1 MPALA
6 LPSFF
11 HSNSLRSVS
20 WGHNLNARDI
30 DHLQVRNVP
39 RAEVTVDV
47 NELNS
52 IQAAINEVFGSL
64 TGADGVL
71 TALVNDVS
79 GTTLDIP
86 HIQSDGSAFQAI
98 ANKITSDLNNV
109 LPRVQ
114 GAFTGSASA
123 AINAAVSSIHAGLN
137 DFQAVVSQIEAS
149 LSQATDTFRQTEADA
164 SNAFG
169 KRQFS
174 SAVLNDAVGRA
185 RAALQKIRDGLGQIQ
200 GSLQAATSDFNS
212 AENSGGSIFSGLLSA
227 DTTDT
232 SGAASDSTSNST
244 SSDGFARWAPIVVGL
259 LAANLFITLVLL
271 LVGILNCVRRG
282 KASRSYQPIKEI
294 DSERFVGRPSF
305 KEDQRYS
312 D

>member
-20 WGHNLNARDI
+20 WGHDLNARDI

-39 RAEVTVDV
+39 RADVTVDL
-47 NELNS
+47 NELNF
-52 IQAAINEVFGSL
+52 IQGAINDVFGSID
-64 TGADGVL
+64 GVDGVL

-79 GTTLDIP
+79 GSSLDIP
-86 HIQSDGSAFQAI
+86 RIQNDANAFQAI
-98 ANKITSDLNNV
+98 ANEINNKLDGV
-109 LPRVQ
+109 LPRLQ
-114 GAFTGSASA
+114 GAFTGAASE
-123 AINAAVSSIHAGLN
+123 AINAAVTNIDAGRN
-137 DFQAVVSQIEAS
+137 DFQSVVSQIVAS
-149 LSQATDTFRQTEADA
+149 VNQATDSFSQAEAGA
-164 SNAFG
+164 SSAFG
-169 KRQFS
+169 KRQFA
-174 SAVLNDAVGRA
+174 SAALNDAVGRA
-185 RAALQKIRDGLGQIQ
+185 RAALQKIKDSLGQIQ
-200 GSLQAATSDFNS
+200 SSLQAAISDFNS
-212 AENSGGSIFSGLLSA
+212 AEGNASSIFSGLLSA
-227 DTTDT
+227 GTTDT
-232 SGAASDSTSNST
+232 SGAASDSTPDST

-271 LVGILNCVRRG
+271 LLGILNCVRRG